1 MQKEFIVKAI
11 GKVTITK
18 RRNSKNFRMTVKPPA
33 SIQVSI
39 PYYTSYKSALRFVEN
54 NQEWVEKKM
63 AALQKQQPQT
73 QFQKG
78 NAYQTAFHS
87 IHFLETP
94 HNKWHY
100 QQEGTTI
107 KLFAPG
113 PFQASTHHPHIQSF
127 IIEVLRKEAKSVLP
141 AQVYRLAKQFDLPV
155 NKVFIKNLRSIWGSC
170 SGLNNINLNL
180 HLMRLPEDLRQYV
193 ICHELAHLKVRNH
206 SAAFWAYLETLFP
219 GAREKAR
226 ELRHYTT
233 RIL

>member
-1 MQKEFIVKAI
+1 
-11 GKVTITK
+11 
-18 RRNSKNFRMTVKPPA
+18 
-33 SIQVSI
+33 
-39 PYYTSYKSALRFVEN
+39 
-54 NQEWVEKKM
+54 
-63 AALQKQQPQT
+63 
-73 QFQKG
+73 
-78 NAYQTAFHS
+78 
-87 IHFLETP
+87 
-94 HNKWHY
+94 
-100 QQEGTTI
+100 
-107 KLFAPG
+107 
-113 PFQASTHHPHIQSF
+113 
-127 IIEVLRKEAKSVLP
+127 
-141 AQVYRLAKQFDLPV
+141 VYRLAKQFDLPV